1 MSKIFEQLYLGSRIE
16 ASDREWL
23 DNHHITHIVNCAIEI
38 PSYFPDHYSYL
49 NLRLDDTPS
58 QSIYHVLER
67 SFHFI
72 LGAIGR
78 GGNVLVHCAAGI
90 SRSASMVIY
99 FIMKTKEM
107 SFQKALAYVT
117 SKRDIV
123 NPNQGFVYQ
132 LISTSPEVYSLL
144 AERQKAGRDSR
155 ERTYTK
161 ERVYQ

>member
-16 ASDREWL
+16 ASDQGWL
-23 DNHHITHIVNCAIEI
+23 DNNHITHIVNCAVEI
-38 PSYFPDHYSYL
+38 PSYFPDHFSYL

-67 SFHFI
+67 SFNFI
-72 LGAIGR
+72 LSAIGR

-107 SFQKALAYVT
+107 AFQKALDYVR
-117 SKRDIV
+117 SKRSIV

-144 AERQKAGRDSR
+144 NRVQGEQDSFKN
-155 ERTYTK
+155 RTYTK
-161 ERVYQ
+161 ERVYH